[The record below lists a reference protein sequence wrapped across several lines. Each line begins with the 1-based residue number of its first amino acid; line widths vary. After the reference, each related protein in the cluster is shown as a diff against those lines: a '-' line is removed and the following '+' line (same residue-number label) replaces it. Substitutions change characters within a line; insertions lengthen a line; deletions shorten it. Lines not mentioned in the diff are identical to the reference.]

1 MRWLAR
7 VPLSGALEGARAR
20 GRGKKVVHARAGRRV
35 CRVWQRGL
43 DMMVTRLRVGPQTR
57 EPHAWNRQLL
67 MMRRLPGLFPCLRE
81 IDFDQAR

>member
-1 MRWLAR
+1 
-7 VPLSGALEGARAR
+7 
-20 GRGKKVVHARAGRRV
+20 
-35 CRVWQRGL
+35 VWQRGL